1 MPVPSNVEGRD
12 GASTPASQAA
22 PGSDDLPAFLRFAPV
37 PGRSRRDGW
46 TPDLQLRFVVH
57 LARGA
62 GVDEAARRLG
72 RSRQSAYALRAR
84 PGAEGFAAAWDAA
97 VAFAGAARGAAWMR
111 GAPQAGVETVLVPR
125 TYRGRLIGFVQ
136 REDHSGMIAKLRRLD
151 RMADR
156 LEARRTP

>member
-1 MPVPSNVEGRD
+1 MPD
-12 GASTPASQAA
+12 LA
-22 PGSDDLPAFLRFAPV
+22 PDAGDLPAFLRFAPV

-62 GVDEAARRLG
+62 GVGEAARRLG
-72 RSRQSAYALRAR
+72 RSRQSAYALRER
-84 PGAEGFAAAWDAA
+84 VGAQGFAAAWDTA
-97 VAFAGAARGAAWMR
+97 VAFADEARGAAWTR
-111 GAPQAGVETVLVPR
+111 GPFAAVETLLVPR

-136 REDHSGMIAKLRRLD
+136 REDFSGMIAKLRRLD

-156 LEARRTP
+156 LEARRAAGN